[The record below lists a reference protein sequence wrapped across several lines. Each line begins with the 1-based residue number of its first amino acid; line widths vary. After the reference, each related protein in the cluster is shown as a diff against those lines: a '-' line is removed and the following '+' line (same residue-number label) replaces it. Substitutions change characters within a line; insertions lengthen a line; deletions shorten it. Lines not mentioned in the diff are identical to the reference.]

1 MVALHNNN
9 NVIPQPMYAGT
20 SSRLMISGMC
30 QHGSLY
36 DLPYLA
42 MTMEVELLL
51 LQHALKQ

>member
-42 MTMEVELLL
+42 MTMEAELLL